1 MRLEN
6 LALIGNCQYA
16 ALVGTDGA
24 VSWCCLPRFDSPP
37 VFASLLDRD
46 NGGEF
51 SIRPDGDSLGTQR
64 YLFNTNVLETTFRT
78 AEGSFRVIDFA
89 PRFFMSDRSFRP
101 TMLIRMVEPLEG
113 MPRVRVRCDPR
124 LGWSKKEP
132 ARIEGSHHVSYEG
145 FAKPLRL
152 TTDVPLAYL
161 NGRPFSLSQSHHMVL
176 AWGQPVEEALPPLCD
191 RFLKETVR
199 YWRTWVKHCDVP
211 ALFQEEVIRSAL
223 ALKLHCY
230 EDTGAIVAATTMA
243 IPESPGSGRTWDYRY
258 CWLRDSYYVL
268 NAFRRL
274 GHFEERERFISF
286 LLDIAGG
293 NPNLDLAPLYRVDG
307 SSDLEES
314 ILSDWP
320 GMGGEG
326 PVRLGNAA
334 ALHQQH
340 DVFGEMVLALAPIFM
355 DDRFSEERTRSAL
368 DLVERLARKAISVVG
383 KPDAGIWEY
392 RTEWKPQ
399 TFSSLMCWAAADRM
413 AVVAARHRPE
423 LRARVRGRRREDPRR
438 DRHQR
443 LELEAQDL
451 RGVLRRRVAGRL
463 AAGDGQPALP
473 AARRRAAA
481 RDRRRHRALAAQ
493 GRWLRR
499 YEVDDG
505 FGSPQVAFM
514 ICTFW
519 LAEALSLVGRGDEAR
534 AVFEKVRSVMSPLG
548 LLSEDFDPL
557 EGRMWGNFP
566 QAYSHVGLIHAAFS
580 VSPRWS
586 DVISVDL
593 ALPVSRLREGDRTL
607 KPRRRASATDPAG
620 ARPSPG
626 LSSRA
631 AGSCTSRRPA
641 ARA

>member
-37 VFASLLDRD
+37 VFASLLDGD

-101 TMLIRMVEPLEG
+101 TMLIRIVEPLEG

-145 FAKPLRL
+145 FPKPLRL

-161 NGRPFSLSQSHHMVL
+161 NARPFSLSQSHHMVL
-176 AWGQPVEEALPPLCD
+176 AWGEPVEEALPPLCD
-191 RFLKETVR
+191 RFLNETVR

-320 GMGGEG
+320 GMGGEC
-326 PVRLGNAA
+326 PVRLGLEG
-334 ALHQQH
+334 ALKQQRGL
-340 DVFGEMVLALAPIFM
+340 FGEMWLSKAP
-355 DDRFSEERTRSAL
+355 
-368 DLVERLARKAISVVG
+368 
-383 KPDAGIWEY
+383 
-392 RTEWKPQ
+392 
-399 TFSSLMCWAAADRM
+399 
-413 AVVAARHRPE
+413 
-423 LRARVRGRRREDPRR
+423 
-438 DRHQR
+438 
-443 LELEAQDL
+443 
-451 RGVLRRRVAGRL
+451 
-463 AAGDGQPALP
+463 
-473 AARRRAAA
+473 
-481 RDRRRHRALAAQ
+481 
-493 GRWLRR
+493 
-499 YEVDDG
+499 
-505 FGSPQVAFM
+505 
-514 ICTFW
+514 
-519 LAEALSLVGRGDEAR
+519 
-534 AVFEKVRSVMSPLG
+534 
-548 LLSEDFDPL
+548 
-557 EGRMWGNFP
+557 
-566 QAYSHVGLIHAAFS
+566 
-580 VSPRWS
+580 
-586 DVISVDL
+586 
-593 ALPVSRLREGDRTL
+593 
-607 KPRRRASATDPAG
+607 
-620 ARPSPG
+620 
-626 LSSRA
+626 
-631 AGSCTSRRPA
+631 
-641 ARA
+641 